1 VIGSTGDDDPTRRP
15 ICQEIDESDI
25 AGLRAGHGCGSR
37 KELLMSIKSK
47 ALAAAAALTVAA
59 GLSTVGTLPASAATP
74 QCGPRCIQI
83 FSAKFGTNANPN
95 FVETVFQGVAR
106 VGQPTILARPSSSN
120 PAGDL
125 IATAPGGGLVSDFF
139 AAGLVSAAVNQHYGN
154 LNAAQI
160 EYAPFGKP
168 TGLCAGLATTAYQNE
183 GLTLQPCSTPGTT
196 VWIIDTADSPA
207 TAPAR
212 FPIVSGS
219 TTDFTHPFAMTIH
232 GNPAHKRFPQ
242 IKVQRLRGNP
252 DHVRVSQLWGA
263 NVSS

>member
-1 VIGSTGDDDPTRRP
+1 
-15 ICQEIDESDI
+15 
-25 AGLRAGHGCGSR
+25 
-37 KELLMSIKSK
+37 MSIRRKV
-47 ALAAAAALTVAA
+47 LAAAATLAMAG
-59 GLSTVGTLPASAATP
+59 GLSTVGTPPATAATP
-74 QCGPRCIQI
+74 QCGPNCIQI

-139 AAGLVSAAVNQHYGN
+139 AAGLVSAAVNAHYGSET
-154 LNAAQI
+154 AAQI
-160 EYAPFGKP
+160 EYAPFGQP

-183 GLTLQPCSTPGTT
+183 GLTLQPCSTPGGTT

-263 NVSS
+263 NVSN

>member
-1 VIGSTGDDDPTRRP
+1 
-15 ICQEIDESDI
+15 
-25 AGLRAGHGCGSR
+25 
-37 KELLMSIKSK
+37 MSIRRKV
-47 ALAAAAALTVAA
+47 LAVAA
-59 GLSTVGTLPASAATP
+59 MLTMVGGLSTVGTRSASAATP
-74 QCGPRCIQI
+74 QCGPNCIQI

-95 FVETVFQGVAR
+95 FVETVFQGVAK

-183 GLTLQPCSTPGTT
+183 GLTLQPCSTPGGTT

>member
-1 VIGSTGDDDPTRRP
+1 
-15 ICQEIDESDI
+15 
-25 AGLRAGHGCGSR
+25 
-37 KELLMSIKSK
+37 MSIKRK
-47 ALAAAAALTVAA
+47 VLVAAAALTVAA
-59 GLSTVGTLPASAATP
+59 GLSTVGTRSASAATP
-74 QCGPRCIQI
+74 QCGPGCIQI
-83 FSAKFGTNANPN
+83 FSAKFGTYADPN

-183 GLTLQPCSTPGTT
+183 GLTLQPCSTPGGTT

-263 NVSS
+263 NVSN

>member
-1 VIGSTGDDDPTRRP
+1 MR
-15 ICQEIDESDI
+15 
-25 AGLRAGHGCGSR
+25 
-37 KELLMSIKSK
+37 
-47 ALAAAAALTVAA
+47 
-59 GLSTVGTLPASAATP
+59 
-74 QCGPRCIQI
+74 
-83 FSAKFGTNANPN
+83 
-95 FVETVFQGVAR
+95 
-106 VGQPTILARPSSSN
+106 
-120 PAGDL
+120 
-125 IATAPGGGLVSDFF
+125 
-139 AAGLVSAAVNQHYGN
+139 
-154 LNAAQI
+154 
-160 EYAPFGKP
+160 
-168 TGLCAGLATTAYQNE
+168 GLATTAYQNE

-252 DHVRVSQLWGA
+252 DHVRASQLWGA

>member
-1 VIGSTGDDDPTRRP
+1 
-15 ICQEIDESDI
+15 
-25 AGLRAGHGCGSR
+25 
-37 KELLMSIKSK
+37 MSITRKV
-47 ALAAAAALTVAA
+47 LAVVATLTVAA
-59 GLSTVGTLPASAATP
+59 GLSTVGTLSATAATP
-74 QCGPRCIQI
+74 QCGPNCIQI

-120 PAGDL
+120 PAGDF
-125 IATAPGGGLVSDFF
+125 IATAPGAGLVSDFF
-139 AAGLVSAAVNQHYGN
+139 AAGLVYAALNQHYGN
-154 LNAAQI
+154 LRAAQI

-168 TGLCAGLATTAYQNE
+168 TGLCAALATTAYQNE

-252 DHVRVSQLWGA
+252 AHVRVSQLWGA